1 MATFKGSIAFDP
13 SDAIP
18 MGMISPLE
26 PISREDEPAGW
37 YTTIDNP
44 QTYEAYPGK
53 RFKVLN
59 FIYESNPLDLYN
71 VQPDPETGIIQRTLS
86 FALDVVWF
94 KDQFFEVGKTRIVIN
109 VIVVGN
115 DSDKGI
121 NTENTFYVNANRL
134 EILNRIFRPEF
145 PSLTAEDSV
154 LVAGYV
160 VDIGLSP
167 NAKRQLPSSSLRV
180 SVLIGGNFQGRSINF
195 SGPTFI
201 NSGTIADNFFGG
213 GNYDPFSDAA
223 FFAQGVTY
231 IPTLKTGIQVANA
244 DTTLNIEY
252 SLSQV
257 DIDNAIVR
265 SDVLGVSIF
274 LGKGIG
280 KIVCVTRRPINPP
293 GYQIA
298 KIGYGVSDPWGGY
311 PTGGIDAEYVKP
323 SGPLHFTVQP
333 ESAIDD
339 FFFGALNAKIVSYGG
354 SPEPDAFINCPRFSY
369 TRVLNNFGIIYIPK
383 EEVKVGFTFYVTAH
397 VAEDV
402 SLFFT
407 RTDGNNLVINN
418 TGISRATGDFVFSP
432 HEYYVNSDFLIKNW
446 VRKREFAVEGSF
458 LESDPLTDIPPFSS
472 SVVSQSANILPYE
485 KIINRIRPI
494 SPQEDETVSAFTG
507 MRLAKLKIDSFLPAL
522 ERFPLGYFAAA
533 DRFAINSEGTETI
546 EGGIAYI
553 TPFGRVEIL
562 VPKSAIR
569 DQGWFGTFFN
579 DLVINPIVERDYSFR
594 AANDNGFINLYFDL
608 SSVVNS
614 TISDNEKIPYDHRL
628 ARALSQVSLFSQ
640 NDPSS
645 GIGICALNL
654 LERRESGEWV
664 TSQSSIVKT
673 PPPVSDNDAN
683 RLYYDLSNAYFDFFS
698 PMPRSMSLRFLYA
711 QVGSRIG
718 ANTVPGSL
726 TAEAEWNPISP
737 VSLKFNGRL
746 YFEKTDPISVATGGN
761 SELNVPYVAT
771 VATSGKISTCLD
783 YHGVNGALISV
794 GSFGGADVRSLYING
809 LLDGQRR
816 KSYVKDI
823 NFPSLDVRTD
833 LPDVTRPSWYGK
845 SIDSIPLLPNGA
857 LVLRKKEAKST
868 SADDPPLRGVTLSVR
883 GSYGRR
889 NVSFNNYQRGSWSRE
904 SRSEG
909 FISFPISDNVLVE
922 SGRVVM
928 RGKFNADID
937 PSNNF
942 INMSFSSSSS
952 LFGADAMLF
961 NNININDQD
970 ITLDFKVPYYGGG
983 MTLFGGV
990 LDFFEVDEASAILYV
1005 VDKSAI
1011 EKYKIDALDAAVAIT
1026 AGGRYVAALAVSNP
1040 GGASV
1045 DLLVKEDEN
1054 FMWKQ
1059 IKNAVQSFAGES
1071 FSAVMIRS
1079 AYNSNKLF
1087 VSFAL
1092 QDCMFIKPIEN
1103 EWLEDAGNNY
1113 TSPVKNRFSLPDG
1126 TLYGLSGEK
1135 YGQIFNNNDVRSS
1148 FLQNRIRISPGYLV
1162 YGANQDFIKEEKDHF
1177 DNSLRFSTSVK
1188 SGDTLSSRFYIGN
1201 EYASGDSSIKNLY
1214 NQSAVDSYSFEVL
1227 PDGMLLFA
1235 SIKDGGVILRLS
1247 NNDGITWRSAFSHFP
1262 SGVAYRPLK
1271 FLKTDRGS
1279 FTRKSDDRFT
1289 YFNGGCPSVDSISTA
1304 LDLYGQ
1310 RVAFCYSI
1318 RNMLFLQEIPISAF
1332 TLDCDKDFNR
1342 MFTTDQRED
1351 VVYGVS
1357 VLPSLIAGILP
1368 SEYEVP
1374 LINGQCDFTWR
1385 IDGPIS
1391 RNNMSGLG
1399 NIPLGGKAPSMI
1411 YLSNGALRL
1420 HFEGDRGEIR
1430 ALTVTASTVR
1440 GDHIP

>member
-1 MATFKGSIAFDP
+1 MPTFRGVLAFDP
-13 SDAIP
+13 ADAIP
-18 MGMISPLE
+18 LGMIPKFE
-26 PISREDEPAGW
+26 PISQEDEPRGY
-37 YTTIDNP
+37 YTTNENSG
-44 QTYEAYPGK
+44 TYEAYSGR
-53 RFKVLN
+53 RFPVTN
-59 FIYESNPLDLYN
+59 FIYTSNPLDLEEAEVDEN
-71 VQPDPETGIIQRTLS
+71 TGVLSKRFNFTLE
-86 FALDVVWF
+86 FVWYR
-94 KDQFFEVGKTRIVIN
+94 DEFFEVSTIRSSISI
-109 VIVVGN
+109 IAVGR
-115 DSDKGI
+115 DEDKGS
-121 NTENTFYVNANRL
+121 NTDSILYVNANRSE
-134 EILNRIFRPEF
+134 EISIQFRPRF
-145 PSLTAEDSV
+145 PVVSEQQAQSII
-154 LVAGYV
+154 GYY
-160 VDIGLSP
+160 VDILLSP
-167 NAKRQLPSSSLRV
+167 SARRLLPANILRV
-180 SVLIGGNFQGRSINF
+180 RSVVSGSVQGSAIDF
-195 SGPTFI
+195 SGYTLDQFLI
-201 NSGTIADNFFGG
+201 SFDITS
-213 GNYDPFSDAA
+213 DPA
-223 FFAQGVTY
+223 FFASGITF
-231 IPTLKTGIQVANA
+231 IPFLKTGFQIANA
-244 DTTLNIEY
+244 STTFNNQVTISKSDIE
-252 SLSQV
+252 
-257 DIDNAIVR
+257 NAIVFN
-265 SDVLGVSIF
+265 DCLGVAVS
-274 LGKGIG
+274 LGAGVG
-280 KIVCVTRRPINPP
+280 KVVCVTRDPLEAP
-293 GYQIA
+293 GYQ
-298 KIGYGVSDPWGGY
+298 KRRVGYGVTIPWGGY
-311 PTGGIDAEYVKP
+311 WTGGIDGQYVVDAR
-323 SGPLHFTVQP
+323 PLHYSLQF
-333 ESAIDD
+333 ESAVEDE
-339 FFFGALNAKIVSYGG
+339 FMGALNAPVIRYGG
-354 SPEPDAFINCPRFSY
+354 VTESDLFYNCPRFSY
-369 TRVLNNFGIIYIPK
+369 TRIKNNFIIVYIPK
-383 EEVKVGFTFYVTAH
+383 AEAVEGFSFYISAH

-402 SLFFT
+402 SFYAM
-407 RTDGNNLVINN
+407 RTDAITIIDQV
-418 TGISRATGDFVFSP
+418 GIIRGSGSFVFTP
-432 HEYYVNSDFLIKNW
+432 QPGYVNSKIYIKNW
-446 VRKREFAVEGSF
+446 IKKRTINSSL
-458 LESDPLTDIPPFSS
+458 LESDPLNDIPAFSS
-472 SVVSQSANILPYE
+472 SVVSEYAKPLEFQDAAIVDRSIPVATNVP
-485 KIINRIRPI
+485 
-494 SPQEDETVSAFTG
+494 VSASNI
-507 MRLAKLKIDSFLPAL
+507 MRLSKSRFQAKLPRLQ
-522 ERFPLGYFAAA
+522 RFPLGYFAAA
-533 DRFAINSEGTETI
+533 DFFATNFDGDQKIS
-546 EGGIAYI
+546 GGIAYVDKNGNVDI
-553 TPFGRVEIL
+553 IL
-562 VPKSAIR
+562 PKEQIR
-569 DQGWFGTFFN
+569 DKGWFNLYFGGLT
-579 DLVINPIVERDYSFR
+579 INPIVEQEYYLNTG
-594 AANDNGFINLYFDL
+594 NDGGYVYLFYDVSPICNSLYG
-608 SSVVNS
+608 
-614 TISDNEKIPYDHRL
+614 DNEKVPYDHRF
-628 ARALSQVSLFSQ
+628 AKAIAEVSSFNQ
-640 NDPSS
+640 DNANS
-645 GIGICALNL
+645 GIGICQLNFL
-654 LERRESGEWV
+654 LKRSTGAWTVREDSM
-664 TSQSSIVKT
+664 VKS
-673 PPPVSDNDAN
+673 PPPAN
-683 RLYYDLSNAYFDFFS
+683 NQLLNNYYYDLSNAKFDLSS
-698 PMPRSMSLRFLYA
+698 PMPNPLQVEIRNPSVGIRTQGGFIPATITAFL
-711 QVGSRIG
+711 
-718 ANTVPGSL
+718 
-726 TAEAEWNPISP
+726 EWSVLAP
-737 VSLKFNGRL
+737 VSLKSNGRI
-746 YFEKTDPISVATGGN
+746 YFQTTEPVSYSTGGSN
-761 SELNVPYVAT
+761 SELNVPYVLT
-771 VATSGKISTCLD
+771 NPTSGKISTCLD
-783 YHGVNGALISV
+783 YHGVNGALVSV

-868 SADDPPLRGVTLSVR
+868 SADDPPLRGVALSVR

-889 NVSFNNYQRGSWSRE
+889 NVSFNNYQRGSWSMA

-909 FISFPISDNVLVE
+909 FISFPISDNILVE

-942 INMSFSSSSS
+942 INMAFSSSSS

-990 LDFFEVDEASAILYV
+990 LDFFEVYEASAILYV

-1087 VSFAL
+1087 VSFVL

-1177 DNSLRFSTSVK
+1177 DNALRFSTSVK
-1188 SGDTLSSRFYIGN
+1188 SGDELSSRFYIGN

-1214 NQSAVDSYSFEVL
+1214 NQSAVESYSFEVL

-1289 YFNGGCPSVDSISTA
+1289 YFNGECPSVDSISTA

-1318 RNMLFLQEIPISAF
+1318 RSMLFLQEIPISAF

-1368 SEYEVP
+1368 NEYEVP

-1391 RNNMSGLG
+1391 RNNVSGLG

>member
-1 MATFKGSIAFDP
+1 MH
-13 SDAIP
+13 
-18 MGMISPLE
+18 
-26 PISREDEPAGW
+26 
-37 YTTIDNP
+37 Y
-44 QTYEAYPGK
+44 
-53 RFKVLN
+53 
-59 FIYESNPLDLYN
+59 
-71 VQPDPETGIIQRTLS
+71 
-86 FALDVVWF
+86 AL
-94 KDQFFEVGKTRIVIN
+94 QF
-109 VIVVGN
+109 
-115 DSDKGI
+115 
-121 NTENTFYVNANRL
+121 
-134 EILNRIFRPEF
+134 
-145 PSLTAEDSV
+145 
-154 LVAGYV
+154 
-160 VDIGLSP
+160 
-167 NAKRQLPSSSLRV
+167 
-180 SVLIGGNFQGRSINF
+180 
-195 SGPTFI
+195 
-201 NSGTIADNFFGG
+201 
-213 GNYDPFSDAA
+213 
-223 FFAQGVTY
+223 
-231 IPTLKTGIQVANA
+231 
-244 DTTLNIEY
+244 
-252 SLSQV
+252 
-257 DIDNAIVR
+257 
-265 SDVLGVSIF
+265 
-274 LGKGIG
+274 
-280 KIVCVTRRPINPP
+280 
-293 GYQIA
+293 
-298 KIGYGVSDPWGGY
+298 
-311 PTGGIDAEYVKP
+311 
-323 SGPLHFTVQP
+323 
-333 ESAIDD
+333 ESAVDD
-339 FFFGALNAKIVSYGG
+339 LFMGALNAPVLRYGG
-354 SPEPDAFINCPRFSY
+354 ATDNDLYYNCPRFSY
-369 TRVLNNFGIIYIPK
+369 TRIKNNFVIVYIPK
-383 EEVKVGFTFYVTAH
+383 AEAVEGFSFYISAH
-397 VAEDV
+397 VCEDS
-402 SLFFT
+402 SLYAM
-407 RTDGNNLVINN
+407 RVDSIMIINQVGVN
-418 TGISRATGDFVFSP
+418 RGSGSFVFSP
-432 HEYYVNSDFLIKNW
+432 KSYHVNSNIFIKNW
-446 VRKREFAVEGSF
+446 IKKRTITSSLLG
-458 LESDPLTDIPPFSS
+458 SDPLTDIPAFSS
-472 SVVSQSANILPYE
+472 SVVSEYAKPLKFTDAAIADRSLQGSTDSPVSLAN
-485 KIINRIRPI
+485 
-494 SPQEDETVSAFTG
+494 T
-507 MRLAKLKIDSFLPAL
+507 MRLVKTRVESKLPRL

-533 DRFAINSEGTETI
+533 DFFATNFDGDERVS
-546 EGGIAYI
+546 GGIAYI
-553 TPFGRVEIL
+553 DKNGNVDIL
-562 VPKSAIR
+562 LPKEQIR
-569 DQGWFGTFFN
+569 DKQWFDSYFKGFT
-579 DLVINPIVERDYSFR
+579 LNPIVEQEYYLNTG
-594 AANDNGFINLYFDL
+594 NDGGYVYLFYDVSPICNSLYGD
-608 SSVVNS
+608 NS
-614 TISDNEKIPYDHRL
+614 KIPYDHRL
-628 ARALSQVSLFSQ
+628 AKALSDASIFSSS
-640 NDPSS
+640 NAES
-645 GIGICALNL
+645 GIGICQLNFL
-654 LERRESGEWV
+654 LKRSTGAWTVREDAMLKS
-664 TSQSSIVKT
+664 
-673 PPPVSDNDAN
+673 PPSLEQED
-683 RLYYDLSNAYFDFFS
+683 LIGYYYDLSGAQFDLAT
-698 PMPRSMSLRFLYA
+698 PMPSPLQMEIRNPTVGLRTQGGYIPA
-711 QVGSRIG
+711 QI
-718 ANTVPGSL
+718 
-726 TAEAEWNPISP
+726 TAFIEWSVLAP
-737 VSLKFNGRL
+737 VSLKSNGRI
-746 YFEKTDPISVATGGN
+746 YFQTTEPVSYSTGGSN
-761 SELNVPYVAT
+761 SELNVPYVLT
-771 VATSGKISTCLD
+771 NPTSGKISTCLD

-823 NFPSLDVRTD
+823 NFPSLDIRTD
-833 LPDVTRPSWYGK
+833 LPDMTRPSWYGK

-857 LVLRKKEAKST
+857 LVLRKKEAKSI
-868 SADDPPLRGVTLSVR
+868 SADDPPLRGNILSVR

-904 SRSEG
+904 NRSEG

-928 RGKFNADID
+928 RGKFSADID

-942 INMSFSSSSS
+942 VNMAFSSSSS

-961 NNININDQD
+961 NNININDED
-970 ITLDFKVPYYGGG
+970 ITFDFKVPYYGGG
-983 MTLFGGV
+983 MSLFGGV
-990 LDFFEVDEASAILYV
+990 LDFFEVDEASAVLYV

-1011 EKYKIDALDAAVAIT
+1011 EKYKIDALDASVAIT

-1126 TLYGLSGEK
+1126 TLYGLSGER

-1162 YGANQDFIKEEKDHF
+1162 YGANQDFIKEEKEHF

-1188 SGDTLSSRFYIGN
+1188 SGDALSSRFYIGN
-1201 EYASGDSSIKNLY
+1201 EYASSDSNIKNLY
-1214 NQSAVDSYSFEVL
+1214 NQSAIDSYSFEVL

-1235 SIKDGGVILRLS
+1235 SIKDGGVVLRLS

-1262 SGVAYRPLK
+1262 AGVAYRPLK

-1279 FTRKSDDRFT
+1279 FTRKADDIFT
-1289 YFNGGCPSVDSISTA
+1289 YFSGGCPSVDSISTA

-1342 MFTTDQRED
+1342 IFTTDQRED

-1391 RNNMSGLG
+1391 RNNLSSLG